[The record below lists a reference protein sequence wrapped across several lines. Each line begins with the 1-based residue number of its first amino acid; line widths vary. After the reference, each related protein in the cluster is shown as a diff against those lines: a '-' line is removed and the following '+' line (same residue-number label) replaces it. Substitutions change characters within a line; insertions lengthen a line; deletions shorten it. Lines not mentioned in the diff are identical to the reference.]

1 MTENINTI
9 LNSALDNGDWP
20 TAAVC
25 ILAKPVTTR
34 WTENLT
40 RPLAQIATG
49 IDLGEPVP
57 HVGKFVRGM
66 ARLSDA
72 MEAGHANQT

>member
-1 MTENINTI
+1 MSENINTI

-20 TAAVC
+20 TAALC
-25 ILAKPVTTR
+25 ILAKPVSAR

-40 RPLAQIATG
+40 GPLAQIALG
-49 IDLGEPVP
+49 VDLGEQVP
-57 HVGKFVRGM
+57 HVGEFVRGM
-66 ARLSDA
+66 VRLSEA